1 SFSSFCAFC
10 AFLWLKLGGAGG
22 VAWRGFDQTMN
33 NLCDLRQRL
42 RLPQKCISAATPR
55 FIFDF
60 SRAISCQNNDSCLRV
75 LGSDQPDDIEA
86 VMIVGHGEAQI
97 LNDHF

>member
-22 VAWRGFDQTMN
+22 VAWRGFDQTLN
-33 NLCDLRQRL
+33 NLCDLRERL
-42 RLPQKCISAATPR
+42 RLSQKCIGSATPC

-60 SRAISCQNNDSCLRV
+60 SRAISSQNNDSRLRV
-75 LGSDQPDDIEA
+75 LGPDHPDDIEA

-97 LNDHF
+97 LN